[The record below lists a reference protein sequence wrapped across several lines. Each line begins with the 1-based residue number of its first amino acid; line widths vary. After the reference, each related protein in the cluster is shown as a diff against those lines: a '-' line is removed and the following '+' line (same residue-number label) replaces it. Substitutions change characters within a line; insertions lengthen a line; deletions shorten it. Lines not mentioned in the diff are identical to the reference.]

1 MRQHVCF
8 HLLSF
13 LCDWEVG
20 VKEGGVR
27 CLARLIR
34 DKIENESGWK
44 MSRRY
49 ICTKFLC
56 SRHSNPLK
64 MGILDDRHK
73 RPWFSA
79 GWDFRHRFIH
89 LTEEVILSSSQL
101 ILLHWIMKA
110 LLRKPIIFR
119 GRRGCS
125 LDMNSLDKSISPF
138 LFPSKAPQVAMV
150 SGRRWG
156 RWSHLGSKGKA
167 ECQGK

>member
-1 MRQHVCF
+1 M
-8 HLLSF
+8 
-13 LCDWEVG
+13 
-20 VKEGGVR
+20 KEGGVR

-56 SRHSNPLK
+56 SSHSNPLK

-110 LLRKPIIFR
+110 LLRKPIIF
-119 GRRGCS
+119 
-125 LDMNSLDKSISPF
+125 
-138 LFPSKAPQVAMV
+138 
-150 SGRRWG
+150 
-156 RWSHLGSKGKA
+156 
-167 ECQGK
+167 